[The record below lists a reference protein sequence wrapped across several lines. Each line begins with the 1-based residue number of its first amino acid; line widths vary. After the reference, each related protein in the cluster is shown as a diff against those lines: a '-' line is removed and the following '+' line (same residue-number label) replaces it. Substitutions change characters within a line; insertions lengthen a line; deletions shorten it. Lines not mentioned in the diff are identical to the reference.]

1 VNPKPFFKSDNRYGW
16 PGGDHRMLGV
26 RSAGAQQAVPV
37 IVKQL
42 QPSIASSIVWRPFGT
57 LRANET
63 VELTATVSET
73 VTDVHFE
80 DGQRVKAGSILVEMT
95 NEEEHA
101 LIEEERS
108 TVAEAKNSMIGC
120 APWSSAGRHP
130 HRCSISGGGS
140 TKPPRPGSGPSNPS
154 CRTA

>member
-1 VNPKPFFKSDNRYGW
+1 MKISPLVRQSLWMALVGIIA
-16 PGGDHRMLGV
+16 MLAALPA
-26 RSAGAQQAVPV
+26 SAQTVPV
-37 IVKQL
+37 IVKQAAIDRFVDRVEAL
-42 QPSIASSIVWRPFGT
+42 GT

-63 VELTATVSET
+63 IELTATVSEI

-108 TVAEAKNSMIGC
+108 TVAEAVKAI
-120 APWSSAGRHP
+120 
-130 HRCSISGGGS
+130 
-140 TKPPRPGSGPSNPS
+140 
-154 CRTA
+154 